1 VEGEPSPLIQPVS
14 SYEGQAYCSVM
25 LAAASKVQ
33 GGHTQVTRAEYIL
46 LLLSFFAILQGG
58 SSIAACCRSVSG
70 TRSLSKTPTLACAV
84 GAAGL
89 EIGILAGLIASTF
102 YFAFTYARVGSRA
115 SMLCT
120 VMCHAPRPLGVNV
133 CKLA

>member
-1 VEGEPSPLIQPVS
+1 MLPVS
-14 SYEGQAYCSVM
+14 VA
-25 LAAASKVQ
+25 
-33 GGHTQVTRAEYIL
+33 
-46 LLLSFFAILQGG
+46 
-58 SSIAACCRSVSG
+58 

-120 VMCHAPRPLGVNV
+120 VMVSCPSTTRGECVQTGLTTGKCIVVHHFAEPQRRHEDTGPAHRAG
-133 CKLA
+133 CKC